1 MPVTQVYF
9 AYFRNLAAFEAEF
22 SPQCNL
28 IVGNNGSGK
37 TSVLEAIYCL
47 AYGKSFRAN
56 HPRHMMQHDSDY
68 CQLDGRYLHAGIEH
82 TIRYNYMAAQNT
94 TRLLNNN
101 PPESP
106 SVIAKMMPTVF
117 IDTGTHRAFAQAPKF
132 RRDFFNWCCFYY
144 SQRYQSAMARYT
156 RVLSQRNHYLKQARV
171 LGPKG
176 LEVWNEQLIYYA
188 DILHQDRQALCALL
202 EVSLHETWSVLAP
215 HLPAVTLSYYPGWG
229 EDKSLAELLVTGQ
242 AQDIQLGYTQSGPH
256 RTDLKI
262 TTEDTI
268 CVYKYFSEGQQKL
281 LSYALKLAQIHL
293 LQTTHNQHPG
303 LLLID
308 DLPAELDKQSR
319 ARLLDY
325 LCAGSSQCFITGLD
339 ADDFPGSLAQQVIP
353 MP

>member
-9 AYFRNLAAFEAEF
+9 AHFRNLSAFEADF

-56 HPRHMMQHDSDY
+56 HPRFMMQHDCDY
-68 CQLDGRYLHAGIEH
+68 CQLDGRYLHADIEH
-82 TIRYNYMAAQNT
+82 SVRYNYMANQNT

-101 PPESP
+101 PPESAT
-106 SVIAKMMPTVF
+106 VIAKMMPTVF

-144 SQRYQSAMARYT
+144 ASRYQSAMVRYT
-156 RVLSQRNHYLKQARV
+156 RVLSQRNHYLKQARA

-176 LEVWNEQLIYYA
+176 LEVWNEQLVYYA
-188 DILHQDRQALCALL
+188 DILHQDRQALSRLL
-202 EVSLHETWSVLAP
+202 EASLDATWSVLAP
-215 HLPAVTLSYYPGWG
+215 HLPKVKLSYYPGWA
-229 EDKSLAELLVTGQ
+229 EDKSLAELLISGQ
-242 AQDIQLGYTQSGPH
+242 TQDIQLGYTQNGPH

-262 TTEDTI
+262 TTLNNV

-281 LSYALKLAQIHL
+281 LSYALKLAQLHL
-293 LQTTHNQHPG
+293 LHSTENQHPG

-308 DLPAELDKQSR
+308 DLPAELDKHSR
-319 ARLLDY
+319 KRLLDH
-325 LCAGSSQCFITGLD
+325 LCSGQSQCFITGLD
-339 ADDFPGSLAQQVIP
+339 ADDFPGGLAQNIIT
-353 MP
+353 MT